1 MKVNQAEF
9 IISAVKPDQYP
20 EDGLPEIAL
29 AGRSNVGKSSL
40 TNRMINRKNLAR
52 TSATP
57 GKTQHLN
64 YYKINEMMYFVDF
77 PGYGYAKVSK
87 TQREAW
93 GKMIERYLLEREP
106 LKLVLLIIDLRHE
119 PSKDDI
125 LMYDWLKHYDCNICV
140 VATKADKIARSK
152 WAKHVKI
159 VKQALGFVPED
170 DFVMF
175 SSETGLGKD
184 ELWAVIERH
193 AFSNDEEEDEDEDE
207 QDAQSDEEVVE
218 GKEITDSEDELNDK
232 ADKPADQ

>member
-20 EDGLPEIAL
+20 EDGVPEIAL
-29 AGRSNVGKSSL
+29 AGRSNVGKSSM
-40 TNRMINRKNLAR
+40 TNRLINRKNLAR

-64 YYKINEMMYFVDF
+64 YYKINEMLYFVDF

-87 TQREAW
+87 SQREAW
-93 GKMIERYLLEREP
+93 GKMIERYLLERDP
-106 LKLVLLIIDLRHE
+106 LKLVLLVIDLRHA

-125 LMYDWLKHYDCNICV
+125 MMYEWLKYYDCNICV
-140 VATKADKIARSK
+140 VATKADKIPRSK

-159 VKQALGFVPED
+159 VKQELAFVPED

-184 ELWAVIERH
+184 ELWAIIERH
-193 AFSNDEEEDEDEDE
+193 AFAAEEDEWDEEETEDAVISDTENE
-207 QDAQSDEEVVE
+207 LQQPAVLHAQHSDNDDD
-218 GKEITDSEDELNDK
+218 GKHE
-232 ADKPADQ
+232 

>member
-9 IISAVKPDQYP
+9 IISAVRPDQYP
-20 EDGLPEIAL
+20 EDGLPEVAL

-52 TSATP
+52 TSSTP

-87 TQREAW
+87 SQREAW

-106 LKLVLLIIDLRHE
+106 LKLVLLVIDLRHE

-140 VATKADKIARSK
+140 VATKADKIPRSK

-184 ELWAVIERH
+184 ELWAIIERH
-193 AFSNDEEEDEDEDE
+193 AFGNDEEEYEDE
-207 QDAQSDEEVVE
+207 QDVQVDEEPVE
-218 GKEITDSEDELNDK
+218 GEDIADGEAELNDK
-232 ADKPADQ
+232 AEKSADQ